1 MPNLAQAKKALRK
14 AKKAFVRN
22 EAIRDGVRKLKK
34 VARVAVDAK
43 DKAGAT
49 VASVNF
55 QVAIDKAVKRGIV
68 HKNKAA
74 RLKSRLAKK
83 MRAI

>member
-14 AKKAFVRN
+14 AKKAFIRN

-43 DKAGAT
+43 DKSGAAKAA
-49 VASVNF
+49 VDF
-55 QVAIDKAVKRGIV
+55 QTSIDKAVKHGIV

>member
-43 DKAGAT
+43 DKSGAK

-55 QVAIDKAVKRGIV
+55 QVAIDKAAKHGIV

>member
-14 AKKAFVRN
+14 AKKAYIRN
-22 EAIRDGVRKLKK
+22 EVIREGVRKLKK

-43 DKAGAT
+43 DKAGAAK
-49 VASVNF
+49 ASVEF
-55 QVAIDKAVKRGIV
+55 QVAIDKAVKHGIV

>member
-1 MPNLAQAKKALRK
+1 MPNLAHAKKALRK

-43 DKAGAT
+43 DKKGA
-49 VASVNF
+49 AAAAHDF
-55 QVAIDKAVKRGIV
+55 QVAIDKAAKHGIV

-83 MRAI
+83 LRSL